1 MNVFTSYKGVINSMG
16 SEINIIT
23 SNEDLNSLLSSG
35 GMWNVKYNLVDYM
48 YDFWWNYGSYR
59 TLRSFI

>member
-1 MNVFTSYKGVINSMG
+1 MNVFTSYKGFINSMG

-35 GMWNVKYNLVDYM
+35 VWNVKIQ
-48 YDFWWNYGSYR
+48 FG
-59 TLRSFI
+59 